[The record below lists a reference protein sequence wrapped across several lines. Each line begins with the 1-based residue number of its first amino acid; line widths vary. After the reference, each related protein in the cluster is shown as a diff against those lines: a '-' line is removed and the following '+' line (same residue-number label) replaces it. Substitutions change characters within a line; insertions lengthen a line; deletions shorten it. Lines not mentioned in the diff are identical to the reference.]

1 MFSYVLII
9 QPEAIEGRFKSEFVF
24 FFFILVNE
32 CSLNTRYTIY
42 EYRNIKQKTFGNGNL
57 VCLFDGFLLACLEF
71 SIECSPPLNFHRS
84 QGHKAHCSLLSL
96 QKFSNIK
103 LFKILYNSQKYIP
116 RFDNIFN
123 NTQKE
128 DYFFFYIIPK
138 DQRCINCL
146 ILLSQDSTY

>member
-71 SIECSPPLNFHRS
+71 SIECPPPP
-84 QGHKAHCSLLSL
+84 QHKAHCSLLSL

-128 DYFFFYIIPK
+128 DYFFFTSYLKIK
-138 DQRCINCL
+138 DAL
-146 ILLSQDSTY
+146 TV